1 VVIERKERGLLS
13 TFFIDSEGRVSFA
26 TYPWGIRTS

>member
-13 TFFIDSEGRVSFA
+13 TFFIDLEGQGPLP
-26 TYPWGIRTS
+26 TYPWGIKTT